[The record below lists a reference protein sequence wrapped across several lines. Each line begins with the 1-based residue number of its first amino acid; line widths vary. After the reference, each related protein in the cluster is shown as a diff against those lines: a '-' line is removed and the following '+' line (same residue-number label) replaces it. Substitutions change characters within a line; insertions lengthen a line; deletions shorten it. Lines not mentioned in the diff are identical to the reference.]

1 MRDMGMIAGTRRVIL
16 ILLDTGSKTGSKWS
30 MDMGVNG
37 FDSVR

>member
-16 ILLDTGSKTGSKWS
+16 VDTGSKTGSKWS

>member
-1 MRDMGMIAGTRRVIL
+1 MIAWARGV
-16 ILLDTGSKTGSKWS
+16 ILLDTGSKTGGKWS